1 MSEDAGIVPR
11 TVATVR
17 RSNHSARS
25 FPQLG
30 LDLIHNLLDI
40 IHCRLDLIPSHHQLC
55 SHLPMNKYS
64 THYPTDFLPKSS
76 NSSSQK
82 QQFIFPKAA
91 IHLSKNS
98 NLSSEKFQFIF
109 PRAAI
114 RLLVTRSL
122 PINSNKQS
130 SNHPYIHFP
139 IIQHDIFPSPA
150 INLSITWSLIF
161 SLQAVNILFT
171 NS

>member
-1 MSEDAGIVPR
+1 MLITQQTKIFPSPEVDHPSTKKIPSLSRVNKGTFYIYFIQRCFICRPSDSTVSED
-11 TVATVR
+11 
-17 RSNHSARS
+17 
-25 FPQLG
+25 
-30 LDLIHNLLDI
+30 
-40 IHCRLDLIPSHHQLC
+40 
-55 SHLPMNKYS
+55 
-64 THYPTDFLPKSS
+64 
-76 NSSSQK
+76 
-82 QQFIFPKAA
+82 
-91 IHLSKNS
+91 HLSKNS
-98 NLSSEKFQFIF
+98 NSSSEKFQFIF

-139 IIQHDIFPSPA
+139 IIQHYIFPSPA

-161 SLQAVNILFT
+161 SLQAVNILFI